1 MKNFIETYDN
11 ALSQEECE
19 YIIDYMN
26 TDNKLEPGMVAS
38 GVKPHLK
45 DSWDIT
51 LNFDNKDITVES
63 PETVVIDFTD
73 TTIKVN
79 EIILE
84 SLCNCLDLYVNK
96 HPQLNVIPKWRYH
109 PFYNLQKYNPNQA
122 YHSLHCENTGG
133 YFVETKR
140 MMAWMFYLNTVTDGG
155 GTYFD
160 NYDLTMDAVQ
170 GRCVIWPAYWTHMHK
185 GIVSQTETKYIATGW
200 VSFTR

>member
-11 ALSQEECE
+11 ALTEKECK

-26 TDNKLEPGMVAS
+26 TDNKLEPGEVAS

-51 LNFDNKDITVES
+51 LNFDNRD
-63 PETVVIDFTD
+63 
-73 TTIKVN
+73 IKVN

-96 HPQLNVIPKWRYH
+96 HSQLNIIPKWKYH

-122 YHSLHCENTGG
+122 FHKLHCENTGG
-133 YFVETKR
+133 YFLETKR